1 MNLTIETAKGRQT
14 LTVTTAERAARL
26 SDVLRRKHF
35 PLNTRCGQRG
45 LCDGCVVELLA
56 GQLTKMATG
65 ESIDGAG
72 QAVRGCEYRLGHDG
86 PVTVRIP
93 PRSLLAYEPQVVSE
107 FKTNVPRAHDPLW
120 QQVEIPVNGLAGI
133 QRRRPLKIAP
143 SLLGHPSSSICHPEL
158 VEGSPSETTEIL
170 HFVQDDKAG
179 KDKLCEGLPTP
190 HSSRPK
196 VSAEPGPARS
206 EDRRRTSV
214 SDDNPGKTF
223 ATLEYRDDH
232 WLVTGVTT
240 TPDPQP
246 LGVAVD
252 IGTTTVALLVCDLR
266 TGKVISGAAN
276 FNRQMHLGDDVLT
289 RINLCSTDPT
299 QLKHLQDL
307 VVRETLQPLLAEALD
322 KAGATLAQV
331 RCMAIAA
338 NTTMLHLFAGV
349 DPSPMGLAPFTATF
363 LEHRVISSA
372 EIFQQS
378 VGTKDNTA
386 LPVTQPA
393 SLIPPHSF
401 TIHLLPGAAAYVG
414 ADLTAG
420 AFATGLVYDEGP
432 TLLVDVGTNGEI
444 ILKRG
449 NHLSGCATAA
459 GPAFEGAGLTN
470 GVRATAGAI
479 SHIALKTKPFAVTIE
494 KIGPGMPIGLCG
506 TAYVDFLAEG
516 RAAGFLN
523 ERGRIAEEF
532 TDQTIPWQDY
542 GRALRVATGAGQ
554 AAIVVTE
561 TDIAGL
567 LQAKAAIAA
576 GILTLLERCGLTPA
590 QIKKL
595 YLAGGFGLHLNRV
608 NAIACGLLPGFAP
621 EQIEVVGNTSLAG
634 AYLALLDCGAL
645 DEITRAGQRMDV
657 IELNLDPGFEDRYI
671 EQLSLP

>member
-65 ESIDGAG
+65 ESITGTG
-72 QAVRGCEYRLGHDG
+72 QAVRGCEYRLGHEG

-120 QQVEIPVNGLAGI
+120 QQVEIPANGLAGI
-133 QRRRPLKIAP
+133 QRRRPLKVASFLGRAGCLEPAVVDQQNWRGETPRPTNDTP
-143 SLLGHPSSSICHPEL
+143 SY
-158 VEGSPSETTEIL
+158 
-170 HFVQDDKAG
+170 
-179 KDKLCEGLPTP
+179 
-190 HSSRPK
+190 
-196 VSAEPGPARS
+196 
-206 EDRRRTSV
+206 
-214 SDDNPGKTF
+214 

-266 TGKVISGAAN
+266 TGKVVSGAAN

-331 RCMAIAA
+331 RCMTIAA

-363 LEHRVISSA
+363 LEHRVISST
-372 EIFQQS
+372 EIFHQS
-378 VGTKDNTA
+378 VGTQDNTA

-393 SLIPPHSF
+393 SLIPAHSF

-432 TLLVDVGTNGEI
+432 SLLVDVGTNGEI

-479 SHIALKTKPFAVTIE
+479 AHIALKTKPFAVAIE

-516 RAAGFLN
+516 RVTGFLN
-523 ERGRIAEEF
+523 ERGRMAEEF
-532 TDQTIPWQDY
+532 THQTIPWQDY
-542 GRALRVATGAGQ
+542 GRALCVATGAGQ

-608 NAIACGLLPGFAP
+608 NAIACGLLPGFEP

-645 DEITRAGQRMDV
+645 DEITRAGRKMDV

>member
-1 MNLTIETAKGRQT
+1 MNHLTIETAKGQQS
-14 LTVTTAERAARL
+14 LTVTAAERAARL

-56 GQLTKMATG
+56 GPLTKMATG
-65 ESIDGAG
+65 ESVTGTG

-120 QQVEIPVNGLAGI
+120 QQVEIPANGLAGI
-133 QRRRPLKIAP
+133 QRRRPLKLAP
-143 SLLGHPSSSICHPEL
+143 SLLCQPSAS
-158 VEGSPSETTEIL
+158 T
-170 HFVQDDKAG
+170 
-179 KDKLCEGLPTP
+179 LCEGGTATLCGGLQTP
-190 HSSRPK
+190 HSSRPQ
-196 VSAEPGPARS
+196 VLAEPDPSRS
-206 EDRRRTSV
+206 GDRRRTSV
-214 SDDNPGKTF
+214 SDDKIGKTY

-232 WLVTGVTT
+232 WLVTGVTG

-252 IGTTTVALLVCDLR
+252 IGTTTVALLICDLR
-266 TGKVISGAAN
+266 DGKVLAGAAN

-289 RINLCSTDPT
+289 RINLCSTDPA

-307 VVRETLQPLLAEALD
+307 VVKETLQPLLAEALG
-322 KAGATLAQV
+322 KAGATLTQV
-331 RCMAIAA
+331 RCMTIAA

-349 DPSPMGLAPFTATF
+349 DPSSMGLAPFTATF
-363 LEHRVISSA
+363 LDHRVISSA
-372 EIFQQS
+372 EIFRVFDSSLQS
-378 VGTKDNTA
+378 SVSS
-386 LPVTQPA
+386 LPP
-393 SLIPPHSF
+393 F

-449 NHLSGCATAA
+449 VHLSGCATAA

-479 SHIALKTKPFAVTIE
+479 AHITLKTKPFAVTIE
-494 KIGPGMPIGLCG
+494 KIGQGMPIGLCG

-516 RAAGFLN
+516 RATGFLN
-523 ERGRIAEEF
+523 ERGRIVEEF
-532 TDQTIPWQDY
+532 FDQTIPWKDY
-542 GRALRVATGAGQ
+542 GRALSVATGAGQ

-595 YLAGGFGLHLNRV
+595 YLAGGFGLHLHRG
-608 NAIACGLLPGFAP
+608 NAIACGLLPGFEP

-645 DEITRAGQRMDV
+645 DEITRAGQKMDV

>member
-1 MNLTIETAKGRQT
+1 MNLTIETAKGRHV
-14 LTVTTAERAARL
+14 LTVTEPERAWRL
-26 SDVLRRKHF
+26 SELLRRKHF

-45 LCDGCVVELLA
+45 LCDGCVIELLA
-56 GQLTKMATG
+56 GHLTNMATG
-65 ESIDGAG
+65 ETVAGTG
-72 QAVRGCEYRLGHDG
+72 QALRGCEYRLAHNG

-120 QQVEIPVNGLAGI
+120 QQVAIPATGLAGI
-133 QRRRPLKIAP
+133 QRRRPLRSATALP
-143 SLLGHPSSSICHPEL
+143 
-158 VEGSPSETTEIL
+158 
-170 HFVQDDKAG
+170 AG
-179 KDKLCEGLPTP
+179 A
-190 HSSRPK
+190 
-196 VSAEPGPARS
+196 V
-206 EDRRRTSV
+206 
-214 SDDNPGKTF
+214 

-232 WLVTGVTT
+232 WLVTGVGAAA
-240 TPDPQP
+240 DAQP

-266 TGKVISGAAN
+266 DGRVVAGAAN

-289 RINLCSTDPT
+289 RINLCSTDPA
-299 QLKHLQDL
+299 QLRNLQELIVTD
-307 VVRETLQPLLAEALD
+307 TLQPLLAEALA

-331 RCMAIAA
+331 RCMTVAG

-363 LEHRVISSA
+363 LAHRLL
-372 EIFQQS
+372 
-378 VGTKDNTA
+378 T
-386 LPVTQPA
+386 LPGWP
-393 SLIPPHSF
+393 F

-432 TLLVDVGTNGEI
+432 SLLVDVGTNGEI

-459 GPAFEGAGLTN
+459 GPAFEGAGMTN

-479 SHIALKTKPFAVTIE
+479 AHIKMQAQPFAIAVDQ
-494 KIGPGMPIGLCG
+494 IGHGLPIGLCG
-506 TAYVDFLAEG
+506 TAYVDFLAAG
-516 RAAGFLN
+516 RASGLLN
-523 ERGRIAEEF
+523 EHGRFAAAF
-532 TDQTIPWQDY
+532 ADQTMPWKEY
-542 GRALRVATGAGQ
+542 GRALRVATGTGKTD
-554 AAIVVTE
+554 IVVTE

-576 GILTLLERCGLTPA
+576 GILTLLERTGLKPA

-595 YLAGGFGLHLNRV
+595 YLAGGFGLHLDRA
-608 NAIACGLLPGFAP
+608 NAIACGLLPGFVP

-645 DEITRAGQRMDV
+645 DEIARAGQKMDV
-657 IELNLDPGFEDRYI
+657 VELNLDPGFEDRYI

>member
-1 MNLTIETAKGRQT
+1 MNLTIETAKGQHS
-14 LTVTTAERAARL
+14 LTVTDSERAARL
-26 SDVLRRKHF
+26 SDLLRRKHF

-45 LCDGCVVELLA
+45 LCDGCVVELLD
-56 GQLTKMATG
+56 GHLTNMATG
-65 ESIDGAG
+65 ESVSGTG
-72 QAVRGCEYRLGHDG
+72 QALRGCEYRLGHDG

-107 FKTNVPRAHDPLW
+107 FKINVPRAHDPLW
-120 QQVEIPVNGLAGI
+120 QQVEIPAAGLAGI
-133 QRRRPLKIAP
+133 QRRRPLKLAP
-143 SLLGHPSSSICHPEL
+143 FLVCHPEL
-158 VEGSPSETTEIL
+158 AEGSPSETTEIL
-170 HFVQDDKAG
+170 HFVQDEKAG
-179 KDKLCEGLPTP
+179 KTY
-190 HSSRPK
+190 
-196 VSAEPGPARS
+196 
-206 EDRRRTSV
+206 
-214 SDDNPGKTF
+214 
-223 ATLEYRDDH
+223 ATLDYRDDH
-232 WLVTGVTT
+232 WLVTAVTP

-246 LGVAVD
+246 LGVSID

-266 TGKVISGAAN
+266 DGKVLASAAN

-307 VVRETLQPLLAEALD
+307 VVQETLLPLLEEALG
-322 KAGATLAQV
+322 KAGGTLAQV
-331 RCMAIAA
+331 RCMTIAA
-338 NTTMLHLFAGV
+338 NTTMLHLFAGI
-349 DPSPMGLAPFTATF
+349 DPSPMGLAPFKATF

-372 EIFQQS
+372 EIFHSATLQS
-378 VGTKDNTA
+378 PPSTLNHQSSSSV
-386 LPVTQPA
+386 PQPFA
-393 SLIPPHSF
+393 
-401 TIHLLPGAAAYVG
+401 IHLLPGAAAYVG

-432 TLLVDVGTNGEI
+432 SLLVDVGTNGEI

-449 NHLSGCATAA
+449 DYLSGCATAA

-479 SHIALKTKPFAVTIE
+479 SHIEIKQKPFAITIE
-494 KIGPGMPIGLCG
+494 KIGQGMPIGLCG

-516 RAAGFLN
+516 RASGFLN
-523 ERGRIAEEF
+523 ERGRMTEEF
-532 TDQTIPWQDY
+532 TDQTIPWKDY
-542 GRALRVATGAGQ
+542 GRAVRVATGTGKAE
-554 AAIVVTE
+554 IVVTE

-595 YLAGGFGLHLNRV
+595 YLAGGFGLHLNRA
-608 NAIACGLLPGFAP
+608 NAIACGLLPGFVP

-645 DEITRAGQRMDV
+645 DEITRAGKKMDV
-657 IELNLDPGFEDRYI
+657 VELNLDPGFEDRYI

>member
-1 MNLTIETAKGRQT
+1 MNLTIETAKGRQV
-14 LTVTTAERAARL
+14 LTVTDPDRALRL
-26 SDVLRRKHF
+26 SDLLRRKHF

-56 GQLTKMATG
+56 GSLTNMATG
-65 ESIDGAG
+65 ETVTGTG
-72 QAVRGCEYRLGHDG
+72 QAVRGCEYRLAHAG

-93 PRSLLAYEPQVVSE
+93 PRSLLAYQPQVVSE

-120 QQVEIPVNGLAGI
+120 QQVAIPAGGLESL
-133 QRRRPLKIAP
+133 QRRRPVKC
-143 SLLGHPSSSICHPEL
+143 SGHL
-158 VEGSPSETTEIL
+158 VRSDFSQT
-170 HFVQDDKAG
+170 HAADG
-179 KDKLCEGLPTP
+179 K
-190 HSSRPK
+190 
-196 VSAEPGPARS
+196 
-206 EDRRRTSV
+206 
-214 SDDNPGKTF
+214 PGKGW

-232 WLVTGVTT
+232 WLVTGTAA

-266 TGKVISGAAN
+266 DGRVLAGAAN
-276 FNRQMHLGDDVLT
+276 FNKQMHLGDDVLT
-289 RINLCSTDPT
+289 RINLCSTDAT

-307 VVRETLQPLLAEALD
+307 IVNETLHPLLNEALG

-331 RCMAIAA
+331 RCMTVAG

-349 DPSPMGLAPFTATF
+349 DPSSMGLAPFTATF
-363 LEHRVISSA
+363 LEHRLV
-372 EIFQQS
+372 
-378 VGTKDNTA
+378 T
-386 LPVTQPA
+386 LPGWP
-393 SLIPPHSF
+393 F

-432 TLLVDVGTNGEI
+432 SLLVDVGTNGEI

-459 GPAFEGAGLTN
+459 GPAFEGAGMTN
-470 GVRATAGAI
+470 GVRATDGAI
-479 SHIALKTKPFAVTIE
+479 AHIALKQKPFAVLAE
-494 KIGPGMPIGLCG
+494 QIGQGMPIGLCG
-506 TAYVDFLAEG
+506 TAYVDLLAEG
-516 RAAGFLN
+516 RATGLLN
-523 ERGRIAEEF
+523 ERGRF
-532 TDQTIPWQDY
+532 TEAFTAQTLPWHDY
-542 GRALRVATGAGQ
+542 GRALRVATGAGKVD
-554 AAIVVTE
+554 ILVTE
-561 TDIAGL
+561 ADIAGL

-576 GILTLLERCGLTPA
+576 GILTLLERTGLTPA

-595 YLAGGFGLHLNRV
+595 YLAGGFGLHLDRAH
-608 NAIACGLLPGFAP
+608 AIACGLLPGFVP

-645 DEITRAGQRMDV
+645 DEITRAGQKMDV
-657 IELNLDPGFEDRYI
+657 VELNLDPGFEDRYI

>member
-1 MNLTIETAKGRQT
+1 MGFAMSLTIETAKGRQV
-14 LTVTTAERAARL
+14 LTVAGPDHALRL
-26 SDVLRRKHF
+26 SDLLRRKHF

-45 LCDGCVVELLA
+45 LCDGCVIELLA
-56 GQLTKMATG
+56 GHLTKMATG
-65 ESIDGAG
+65 ETVAG
-72 QAVRGCEYRLGHDG
+72 TGQPLRGCEYRLAHDG

-120 QQVEIPVNGLAGI
+120 QQVEIPAGGI
-133 QRRRPLKIAP
+133 KSLQRRRPVRVADTTGRTGCP
-143 SLLGHPSSSICHPEL
+143 QSAADD
-158 VEGSPSETTEIL
+158 SPNRRGEPL
-170 HFVQDDKAG
+170 R
-179 KDKLCEGLPTP
+179 PTN
-190 HSSRPK
+190 
-196 VSAEPGPARS
+196 GP
-206 EDRRRTSV
+206 TW
-214 SDDNPGKTF
+214 

-232 WLVTGVTT
+232 WLVTGVAAA
-240 TPDPQP
+240 PDLQP

-266 TGKVISGAAN
+266 DGRVLAGAAN

-299 QLKHLQDL
+299 QLQHLQDL
-307 VVRETLQPLLAEALD
+307 IVTETLKPLLNEALE

-331 RCMAIAA
+331 RCMTVAA

-349 DPSPMGLAPFTATF
+349 DPSSMGLAPFTATF
-363 LEHRVISSA
+363 LNHR
-372 EIFQQS
+372 
-378 VGTKDNTA
+378 
-386 LPVTQPA
+386 LVTVPGW
-393 SLIPPHSF
+393 PF

-432 TLLVDVGTNGEI
+432 ALLVDVGTNGEI

-449 NHLSGCATAA
+449 TTLSGCATAA
-459 GPAFEGAGLTN
+459 GPAFEGAGMTN

-479 SHIALKTKPFAVTIE
+479 AHIKLKQKPFAVAIE
-494 KIGPGMPIGLCG
+494 KIGQGLPIGLCG

-516 RAAGFLN
+516 RATGFLN
-523 ERGRIAEEF
+523 ERGRFANGFAEH
-532 TDQTIPWQDY
+532 TIPWKDY
-542 GRALRVATGAGQ
+542 GRALSVATGTGKVE
-554 AAIVVTE
+554 IVVTE

-576 GILTLLERCGLTPA
+576 GILTLLERSGLTPA

-595 YLAGGFGLHLNRV
+595 YLAGGFGLHLNRA
-608 NAIACGLLPGFAP
+608 NAIACGLLPGFVP

-645 DEITRAGQRMDV
+645 DEITRAGKKMEV
-657 IELNLDPGFEDRYI
+657 VELNLDAGFEDRYI

>member
-1 MNLTIETAKGRQT
+1 MNLTIETAKGQQV
-14 LTVTTAERAARL
+14 LAVAGPECALRL
-26 SDVLRRKHF
+26 SDLLRRKHF

-45 LCDGCVVELLA
+45 LCDGCVVELLD
-56 GQLTKMATG
+56 GNLTNMATG
-65 ESIDGAG
+65 ETVTGTG
-72 QAVRGCEYRLGHDG
+72 QAVRGCEYRLAHDG

-120 QQVEIPVNGLAGI
+120 QQVAIPADGLAGI
-133 QRRRPLKIAP
+133 QRRRPVKV
-143 SLLGHPSSSICHPEL
+143 G
-158 VEGSPSETTEIL
+158 
-170 HFVQDDKAG
+170 
-179 KDKLCEGLPTP
+179 KLCEGLPTP
-190 HSSRPK
+190 HNVATEAAWS
-196 VSAEPGPARS
+196 G
-206 EDRRRTSV
+206 DLRRAVEGS
-214 SDDNPGKTF
+214 F

-232 WLVTGVTT
+232 WLVTGVVAE
-240 TPDPQP
+240 PDRQP

-266 TGKVISGAAN
+266 DGRVLAGAAN

-289 RINLCSTDPT
+289 RINLCFNDPS
-299 QLKHLQDL
+299 QLRHLQDL
-307 VVRETLQPLLAEALD
+307 IVEETLKPLLTEALG

-331 RCMAIAA
+331 RCMTVAA

-349 DPSPMGLAPFTATF
+349 DPSSMGIAPFTATF
-363 LEHRVISSA
+363 LEHR
-372 EIFQQS
+372 
-378 VGTKDNTA
+378 
-386 LPVTQPA
+386 LVT
-393 SLIPPHSF
+393 IPGWPF

-432 TLLVDVGTNGEI
+432 ALLVDVGTNGEI

-449 NHLSGCATAA
+449 NNLSGCATAA
-459 GPAFEGAGLTN
+459 GPAFEGAGMTN

-479 SHIALKTKPFAVTIE
+479 AHIKLKRKPFAVVIE
-494 KIGPGMPIGLCG
+494 KIGQGMPIGLCG

-516 RAAGFLN
+516 RATGFLN
-523 ERGRIAEEF
+523 ERGRVNEAF
-532 TDQTIPWQDY
+532 TDQTIPWKDY
-542 GRALRVATGAGQ
+542 GRALRVATGSGKTD
-554 AAIVVTE
+554 IVVTE

-576 GILTLLERCGLTPA
+576 GILTLLERSGLTPA

-595 YLAGGFGLHLNRV
+595 YLAGGFGLHLNRT
-608 NAIACGLLPGFAP
+608 NAIACGLLPGFVP

-645 DEITRAGQRMDV
+645 DEIARAGKKMDV
-657 IELNLDPGFEDRYI
+657 VELNLDAGFEDRYI

>member
-1 MNLTIETAKGRQT
+1 MNLTIETAKGQQT
-14 LTVTTAERAARL
+14 LTVADAERAARL
-26 SDVLRRKHF
+26 SDLLRRKHF

-56 GQLTKMATG
+56 GHLTNMSTG
-65 ESIDGAG
+65 ESVAGTG
-72 QAVRGCEYRLGHDG
+72 QALRGCEYRLGHDG

-120 QQVEIPVNGLAGI
+120 QQVEIPADGLESL
-133 QRRRPLKIAP
+133 QRRRPVRLA
-143 SLLGHPSSSICHPEL
+143 SFLGRAGCLEPAAGDEQNRH
-158 VEGSPSETTEIL
+158 GETPR
-170 HFVQDDKAG
+170 
-179 KDKLCEGLPTP
+179 PTNNKP
-190 HSSRPK
+190 Q
-196 VSAEPGPARS
+196 
-206 EDRRRTSV
+206 
-214 SDDNPGKTF
+214 KTY

-232 WLVTGVTT
+232 WLVTNVTA

-252 IGTTTVALLVCDLR
+252 IGTTTVALLVCNLR
-266 TGKVISGAAN
+266 DGKVLAGAAN

-289 RINLCSTDPT
+289 RINLCSTDPP

-307 VVRETLQPLLAEALD
+307 VVKETLLPLLEEALG
-322 KAGATLAQV
+322 KAGGTLAQV
-331 RCMAIAA
+331 RCMTIAA

-372 EIFQQS
+372 KIFQPS
-378 VGTKDNTA
+378 SD
-386 LPVTQPA
+386 PTQPSTRNPQPFA
-393 SLIPPHSF
+393 
-401 TIHLLPGAAAYVG
+401 IHLLPGAAAYVG

-432 TLLVDVGTNGEI
+432 SLLVDVGTNGEI
-444 ILKRG
+444 IFKRG
-449 NHLSGCATAA
+449 DHLSGCATAA

-479 SHIALKTKPFAVTIE
+479 SHIEIKQKPFAITIE
-494 KIGPGMPIGLCG
+494 KIGQGMPIGLCG

-516 RAAGFLN
+516 RATGFLN
-523 ERGRIAEEF
+523 ERGRIAAEF
-532 TDQTIPWQDY
+532 TEQTIPWKDY
-542 GRALRVATGAGQ
+542 GRAVRIATGTGKVD
-554 AAIVVTE
+554 IVVTE

-608 NAIACGLLPGFAP
+608 NAIACGLLPGFVP

-645 DEITRAGQRMDV
+645 DEIARAGKKMDV